1 MYSYHV
7 IMRWGGSNYVAAS
20 VCLLQ
25 MKVILRLEI
34 GLHFFQNKLNKQAQQ
49 TYVKGCYKCCH
60 LQCIFNCRLKKSWIQ
75 NCTVVK

>member
-7 IMRWGGSNYVAAS
+7 IMRWDGSNYVAAS

-34 GLHFFQNKLNKQAQQ
+34 GLHFFSKQAQQ
-49 TYVKGCYKCCH
+49 TSSTNVC
-60 LQCIFNCRLKKSWIQ
+60 
-75 NCTVVK
+75 